1 MVEAGVRFPCHLLF
15 YHPKH
20 KEYSMSRKR
29 PTDKRRRQARNGMKK
44 TVKVLVNRD
53 YSNMRG

>member
-1 MVEAGVRFPCHLLF
+1 
-15 YHPKH
+15 
-20 KEYSMSRKR
+20 MSRKR

-53 YSNMRG
+53 YSNVRG